1 MAASVEAVLDGIEN
15 LVSLPAACIRINEM
29 VEDPRCSA
37 EDMGRVINQDPA
49 LTARLLRIANSPL
62 YGVAGKIDTVSRAVT
77 LLGTRQVQA
86 LALATSAVRAFDGI
100 PNNLVSMESFWEHSI
115 YCALA
120 ARTLAMECL
129 KPKREA
135 VFIAGLLHDIGQLV
149 LYYRLPELSSQALVA
164 VMEGPGELE
173 AQEAERD
180 LMGFDHAEVGG
191 ELIRRWGLPLNLQE
205 CVAFHHDPTRASQHP
220 VEVAIVHIANSIAAL
235 AELSSLDLHEA
246 PRIHPVAWK
255 LTGLQEDIIES
266 VVGGIQGQIN
276 DVRSV
281 LMGDR

>member
-1 MAASVEAVLDGIEN
+1 MAASVEEVLEGIEN
-15 LVSLPAACIRINEM
+15 LVSLPAACVRINEM
-29 VEDPRCSA
+29 VEDPHCSA
-37 EDMGRVINQDPA
+37 DDMGRVINQDPA
-49 LTARLLRIANSPL
+49 LAARLLRVANSPL
-62 YGVAGKIDTVSRAVT
+62 YGVAGKIDTVARAVT

-115 YCALA
+115 YSALA

-129 KPKREA
+129 KSKRET
-135 VFIAGLLHDIGQLV
+135 VFVAGLLHDIGQLV

-173 AQEAERD
+173 AQEAERE

-191 ELIRRWGLPLNLQE
+191 ELVRRWGLPLNLQE
-205 CVAFHHDPTRASQHP
+205 CVAFHHEPARATQYP

-235 AELSSLDLHEA
+235 AELDSLDLHEA

-255 LTGLQEDIIES
+255 LTGLHADIIES
-266 VVGGIQGQIN
+266 VVGGIQGQIS

-281 LMGDR
+281 LMG